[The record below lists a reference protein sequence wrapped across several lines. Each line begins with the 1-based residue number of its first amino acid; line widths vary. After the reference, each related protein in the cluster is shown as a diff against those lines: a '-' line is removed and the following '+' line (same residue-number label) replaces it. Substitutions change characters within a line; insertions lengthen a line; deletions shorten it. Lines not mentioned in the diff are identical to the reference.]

1 MVILIGDKL
10 LAVDCNSEDEDDT
23 DHVLPGTIVQ
33 QEVSGHPDQRGSGIK
48 LKKTHLEALLLGCF

>member
-1 MVILIGDKL
+1 MVILIRGKL
-10 LAVDCNSEDEDDT
+10 LVVDCNSEDDT

-33 QEVSGHPDQRGSGIK
+33 KEVSGHPDQRGSGIK